1 MAIDKSTISNLIYDP
16 TIMQRYIL
24 EELDDATQGAYA
36 VVDPTNP
43 FTMLMET
50 AVTCASSA
58 VTEASNLMRK
68 QYPSLA
74 ALEDELYHHITDNE
88 STYMFATPAEANIRF
103 YVNAIDLRNYGVES
117 ADGAYREMVIP
128 TGTTITALDT
138 PLTLLNDILVRLY
151 NNGTV
156 FVEQQLDKDN
166 DIAYEDI
173 GILEGQL
180 VTDGSNTT
188 WICFETK
195 VKQVNKVTVNKT
207 VVVSS
212 GFRERILLSDRFCHA
227 NVSYKTSNSD
237 GYIQLTKMFDDEYI
251 DPLSPGAVVK
261 VYNKNIVVKIPDQYM
276 VEGYISGNVKIEV
289 YETKGYQ
296 YLPLNRY
303 TVNDFTIVKGDTGKS
318 SQAAASKNIAIM
330 AVAVSVLAGGKDTA
344 SVEELRNSIIN
355 NTTGDIDL
363 PITEKQ
369 IEQYGNINGYTI
381 VKNLDILTEREFLG
395 LKSVPDINSSLV
407 YAYHTAFF
415 NTAKV
420 VIDEIK
426 DYKNIIVN
434 DNRFIIKSNTIF
446 INNNSIF
453 TILNNDELDYLNSLN
468 SYILAEYLKTNK
480 LFFNPFY
487 YVIEKSENMINSRVY
502 DLDNPKINYT
512 FIKEKNTT
520 MSQRVN
526 VKKYAIVKTDKG
538 YRLSLNLA
546 TNTSFDNLEERNLVL
561 QLRIPLYGGN
571 SYAYINGVYD
581 KVKEIYN
588 FDILTNLSI
597 TEDGNI
603 DLQNGSSGLSTK
615 EFSIVSDLD
624 LYICSIDVNLV
635 DPAQFLKSEVSIPA
649 ANVVVFT
656 KEMINVTFGEE
667 LKYIHNNIYNT
678 YSERKYKTY
687 TEDIPLVYN
696 EDVYKVDPDTG
707 LIIKVVYKDKKYVG
721 EYTILHKKGDHI
733 LDENGEKLYLHR
745 KGETVV
751 DSSGNPVVDLEG
763 GVVRHIDMLMLEYEF
778 LASNSN
784 AYNNYNKLTIE
795 ALRYY
800 IVDELS
806 AINNKLLEKTTI
818 KYKSFNTTSNLAI
831 ITNNTVSY
839 INNNCSPKV
848 LLYVQGTNVID
859 NETKDTYKTLI
870 GGVFNTYFTKST
882 IVLED
887 IKNEIKSKIGSM
899 VTGVKITGIDA
910 NDSEIINIR
919 DTNNRLYLNKLMDTN
934 KNNELIVKY
943 DVDLD
948 IVYV

>member
-1 MAIDKSTISNLIYDP
+1 MAIDKSTMSNLIYDP

-117 ADGAYREMVIP
+117 DDGTYREMVIP

-195 VKQVNKVTVNKT
+195 VKQVSKVTVNKA

-212 GFRERILLSDRFCHA
+212 GFRERIILSDRFCHA

-261 VYNKNIVVKIPDQYM
+261 VYNKNIIVKIPDQYM

-303 TVNDFTIVKGDTGKS
+303 TVSDFVIVKGDTGKS
-318 SQAAASKNIAIM
+318 AQAAASKNIAVM
-330 AVAVSVLAGGKDTA
+330 AVAVSVLAGGKDAAT
-344 SVEELRNSIIN
+344 VEELRNSIIN

-426 DYKNIIVN
+426 DYRNIIVN
-434 DNRFIIKSNTIF
+434 DNRFIIKSNTVF
-446 INNNSIF
+446 KNNNSIF
-453 TILNNDELDYLNSLN
+453 TILNNDELDYLNSIN
-468 SYILAEYLKTNK
+468 SYTLVDYLKANK

-487 YVIEKSENMINSRVY
+487 YVVEKSENMINSRVY

-520 MSQRVN
+520 MTQRVN

-581 KVKEIYN
+581 KIKEIYN

-603 DLQNGSSGLSTK
+603 DLQNGTSGLSTK

-696 EDVYKVDPDTG
+696 EDVYKVDPETG
-707 LIIKVVYKDKKYVG
+707 LIIKVVYENGKDVG
-721 EYTILHKKGDHI
+721 KYTILHKKGDPI
-733 LDENGEKLYLHR
+733 LDENGEQLYLHR
-745 KGETVV
+745 KGETMV
-751 DSSGNPVVDLEG
+751 DNSGNPVVDLEG

-831 ITNNTVSY
+831 VTNNTVSY

-848 LLYVQGTNVID
+848 LLYVQGTSVID